1 MLDGFIGNA
10 DLEEIVA
17 FETFPRSLEDE
28 APLEFSVKLGVDCC
42 VDGDAATPEPCR
54 EDTC

>member
-10 DLEEIVA
+10 DLEEVVA

-28 APLEFSVKLGVDCC
+28 AALEFSVNLGVDCC